1 MASKEFC
8 RPDPEE
14 LLRQI
19 QAQEAHES
27 RGRLKIFLGYA
38 PRVGKSLRMFDE
50 GRRRKKRGQD
60 VVVGTIQLKGAD
72 DVAELIREFEVIPAL
87 RLDRADALKPMD
99 VEAVLR
105 RKPQVCLVDEMA
117 KDNPPG
123 SPHLHRWQDVEE
135 IRARGIN
142 VVGAINLQHICEQQ
156 DAVER
161 ITGRRSA
168 NAVPQSFV
176 ESADEVVIVD
186 VPAEELTQHGGP
198 GNLQHSQ
205 LSELR
210 ELALLLA
217 AQVVEHQLQ
226 RYMES
231 HGIVQSWGTQER
243 ILVCITPR
251 SSAREMLASGARAT
265 SRFHAQLLAIYVKQR
280 DLTREAEETVEEN
293 LEFARKLGA
302 EVHVIEGEDP
312 IETII
317 RFARDQRITQVFIGH
332 TQQSA
337 WKIWAR
343 SPVDRLIKEAEGM
356 DVRIFPHSATARCL
370 IMVLLLGIARK
381 LKIFLGLRPGWAR
394 RIRC

>member
-19 QAQEAHES
+19 QAQEAHET

-72 DVAELIREFEVIPAL
+72 DVAGLIREFEVIPSL
-87 RLDRADALKPMD
+87 RIGDAETLN

-105 RKPQVCLVDEMA
+105 RAPQVCLVDEMA

-123 SPHLHRWQDVEE
+123 SPHPHRWQDVEE
-135 IRARGIN
+135 IRAHGVN

-161 ITGRRSA
+161 ITGRRSV
-168 NAVPQSFV
+168 NSVPQSFI

-198 GNLQHSQ
+198 GNLNPAQ

-251 SSAREMLASGARAT
+251 SSARDMLASGARAT

-317 RFARDQRITQVFIGH
+317 KFAREQRITQVFIGH

-356 DVRIFPHSATARCL
+356 DVRIFPQASAQA
-370 IMVLLLGIARK
+370 A
-381 LKIFLGLRPGWAR
+381 
-394 RIRC
+394 

>member
-19 QAQEAHES
+19 TAQEAHEA

-60 VVVGTIQLKGAD
+60 VVIGAIQSKASNEI
-72 DVAELIREFEVIPAL
+72 ASLIREFEVIPAL
-87 RLDRADALKPMD
+87 RVGDADTID
-99 VEAVLR
+99 VDAILR
-105 RKPQVCLVDEMA
+105 RSPQVCLVDELA
-117 KDNPPG
+117 RDNPPG
-123 SPHLHRWQDVEE
+123 SRYAHRWQEVEA
-135 IRARGIN
+135 IRAHGVN
-142 VVGAINLQHICEQQ
+142 VVGAVNLQHICEQQ

-168 NAVPQSFV
+168 NFVPQSFIQ
-176 ESADEVVIVD
+176 SADEIVIVD
-186 VPAEELTQHGGP
+186 VPAEQLTQHGGP
-198 GNLQHSQ
+198 GNLNPAQ

-226 RYMES
+226 RYMDS
-231 HGIVQSWGTQER
+231 HGILQSWGTQER

-251 SSAREMLASGARAT
+251 SSARQMLESGARAAQ
-265 SRFHAQLLAIYVKQR
+265 RFHGQLLAVYVKQ
-280 DLTREAEETVEEN
+280 DNLTREAEETVDEN
-293 LEFARKLGA
+293 LDFARKLGA
-302 EVHVIEGEDP
+302 EVHVIEGSADGGNGASRDP
-312 IETII
+312 IATII
-317 RFARDQRITQVFIGH
+317 RFAREQRITQVFIGH

-337 WKIWAR
+337 WKFW
-343 SPVDRLIKEAEGM
+343 SQNPVDKLIREAEGM
-356 DVRIFPHSATARCL
+356 DVRIFPNASAQLA
-370 IMVLLLGIARK
+370 
-381 LKIFLGLRPGWAR
+381 
-394 RIRC
+394 